1 MELLFMLLII
11 LLFAIQTPLVI
22 SNVYLM
28 KLVIQLIQ
36 DNKQQKKQ
44 LTILE
49 NRVRIQEWTQLKL
62 LRVLR
67 SQLSDS

>member
-1 MELLFMLLII
+1 MELFLLLLII
-11 LLFAIQTPLVI
+11 LLFSIQIPVVV

-36 DNKQQKKQ
+36 DNKQQKKK

-62 LRVLR
+62 LQALR
-67 SQLSDS
+67 SQLSDL

>member
-1 MELLFMLLII
+1 MELLFLLLII
-11 LLFAIQTPLVI
+11 LLFSIQISVVI

-49 NRVRIQEWTQLKL
+49 NRVRVQEWTQLKL